1 VPITLATT
9 SSGRRLRSLAVA
21 GAAIAALTGCSTSFN
36 AQTNHVYDPGP
47 GTNSRGGGVD
57 VLNALIVDNG
67 NGTGTLSTT
76 LVLNP
81 GEFPAGTEIPP
92 VVMMDQ
98 MTITTLNG
106 EPIDSTLVSGG
117 IALKP
122 NEPVKLGRKPDATV
136 SGDNFAAG
144 DFVQLNLDFDAAAKP
159 VQLQIPVVTRE
170 GTTIY
175 DQIAEATP
183 SPSPSP

>member
-1 VPITLATT
+1 MPITLATT

-21 GAAIAALTGCSTSFN
+21 GATIAALTGCSTSFN

-81 GEFPAGTEIPP
+81 GEFPAGTEIPS
-92 VVMMDQ
+92 VVTMDQ
-98 MTITTLNG
+98 MSVTTLNG
-106 EPIDSTLVSGG
+106 DPIDSTLVSGG

-122 NEPVKLGRKPDATV
+122 NEPVKVGREAEATV
-136 SGDNFAAG
+136 SGDNFSPG
-144 DFVQLNLDFDAAAKP
+144 DIVELNLDFDAAAQP
-159 VQLQIPVVTRE
+159 VHLQIPVFSRE
-170 GTTIY
+170 GTTMF
-175 DQIAEATP
+175 DQIAEA

>member
-1 VPITLATT
+1 MPITLATT

-92 VVMMDQ
+92 VVTMDQ
-98 MTITTLNG
+98 MTVTTLNG

-117 IALKP
+117 IALKR
-122 NEPVKLGRKPDATV
+122 NESVKLGRKPDATV
-136 SGDNFAAG
+136 SGGNFGPG
-144 DFVQLNLDFDAAAKP
+144 DIVQLNLDFDAAAKP

-175 DQIAEATP
+175 DQIAEGTP

>member
-1 VPITLATT
+1 MPITLATT
-9 SSGRRLRSLAVA
+9 SSGRRLRVLAVA
-21 GAAIAALTGCSTSFN
+21 GAMIAALSGCATSFN

-81 GEFPAGTEIPP
+81 GEFAAGTEIPS
-92 VVMMDQ
+92 VVTLDQ
-98 MTITTLNG
+98 MSVTTLSG
-106 EPIDSTLVSGG
+106 DPIDSTLVSGG
-117 IALKP
+117 IDLEP
-122 NEPVKLGRKPDATV
+122 NQPVKLGRTPDATV

-144 DFVQLNLDFDAAAKP
+144 DIVQLNLAFDVAAKP

-183 SPSPSP
+183 TPSP